1 MADTAAAPRGKLRR
15 RWLAFGSALVL
26 ALLGVA
32 FLVWSISQHQD
43 ARDDLGEVRTQLATN
58 PATSS
63 KELQDLRDAQQAVAT
78 VHDQLAALDPGA
90 NGLADM
96 DQQDLE
102 AVRAGRQT
110 PVYFG
115 SAVNNFGIQLLLD
128 GFLKD
133 SVPPAPRRRAA
144 GKSHVTSIKSS
155 KASGGAP

>member
-1 MADTAAAPRGKLRR
+1 VADTAAAPRGKLRR

-58 PATSS
+58 QATSS

-102 AVRAGRQT
+102 AVRAAVQAGLAGTLADYNAAVDRRTALDPQHDAALEQLRQQAN
-110 PVYFG
+110 
-115 SAVNNFGIQLLLD
+115 AVITALD
-128 GFLKD
+128 PL
-133 SVPPAPRRRAA
+133 R
-144 GKSHVTSIKSS
+144 
-155 KASGGAP
+155 